1 MNATTLPAHLHGL
14 APRDAASPMG
24 RVHSIE
30 TAGSVD
36 GPGLRFVL
44 FVSGCPLRCQYC
56 HNPDTWDAKA
66 GWPLPAETIVAEI
79 AKYAHFLHLAH
90 GGVTISGGEPL
101 SQPDF
106 VTAVLEGAK
115 TLGLHTALDTSGF
128 LGDHADDRL
137 LAATDLVLLDI
148 KAFDEDTY
156 HRLTHKALAPTLRF
170 AERLAGMGKPVWLRY
185 VLVPG
190 LNDDPA
196 AITALARYAAKLGN
210 VRRVEVLPFHK
221 MGESKWEIMGMHSP
235 LADTPEPT
243 PEATEKARALFRAA
257 GFDCT

>member
-1 MNATTLPAHLHGL
+1 MNAALLPAHLHSL
-14 APRDAASPMG
+14 APHESASPMG

-56 HNPDTWDAKA
+56 HNPDTWDSQT
-66 GWPLPAETIVAEI
+66 GWPLPAETVVAEI

-90 GGVTISGGEPL
+90 GGITISGGEPL
-101 SQPDF
+101 GQPEF

-115 TLGLHTALDTSGF
+115 ALGLHTALDTSGF
-128 LGDHADDRL
+128 LEANADDRL

-148 KAFDEDTY
+148 KAFDADTY
-156 HRLTHKALAPTLRF
+156 RRLTHQNLAPTLRF
-170 AERLAGMGKPVWLRY
+170 AERLARMGKPVWLRY

-190 LNDDPA
+190 LNDDPSD
-196 AITALARYAAKLGN
+196 IIALADYAAGLGN

-221 MGESKWEIMGMHSP
+221 MGEYKWESLGMHSP
-235 LADTPEPT
+235 LADTAEPT
-243 PEATEKARALFRAA
+243 AIAAEEARALFRAA
-257 GFDCT
+257 GLDCT